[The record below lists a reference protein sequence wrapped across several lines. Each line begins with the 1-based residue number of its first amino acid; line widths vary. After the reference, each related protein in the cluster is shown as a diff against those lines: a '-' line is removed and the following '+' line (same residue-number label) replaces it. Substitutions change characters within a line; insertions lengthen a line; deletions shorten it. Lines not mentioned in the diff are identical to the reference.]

1 MTTESEHIVFSNADE
16 HTSNDG
22 AVRLTVSET
31 KNTKQ
36 IGMLILNI
44 IFQDICF
51 CLLNKYL
58 K

>member
-1 MTTESEHIVFSNADE
+1 MTTESDNIVFSNTDE
-16 HTSNDG
+16 HISNDG

-44 IFQDICF
+44 IFSRYM
-51 CLLNKYL
+51 LLFVK
-58 K
+58 